1 MTNAK
6 FVNDAEII
14 EFVLSNT
21 QIFNTEQFADTSALR
36 VEEIGDGNINFVYRI
51 TNGQQSVIV
60 KQALPYVRIIGEG
73 WPLSLDRIRI
83 EAQCL
88 KEEGRWAADY
98 VPAVYYFDL
107 ARAAF
112 IMQDIG
118 DHENLRHALIA
129 RRSLPELGRHLGEF
143 LAETLFHTSD
153 FYLDTYQKKAAVA
166 DYINPDLCKI
176 TEELFFW
183 DPFCDHERNSV
194 NPPLLE
200 AAQALWKD
208 DLLKIEAAKLKYH
221 FMNDAQAL
229 LHADLHSGSVFVK
242 ADSTQVI
249 DPEFAFYGPM
259 SFDIGSIIGNLLLN
273 FAGQPGL
280 EGDAEE
286 KQAYRE
292 YLLTTIDMLWI
303 SFRSRFQALASEQ
316 CKDPVF
322 ASASFVEAF
331 IANTWHESMGYA
343 GTELIRRTIGLAHV
357 ADLDSIEDINLR
369 AVSEKFALD
378 LGSALIKQRQDIKS
392 PQVLKALIQ
401 AI

>member
-273 FAGQPGL
+273 FAGQLGL

>member
-21 QIFNTEQFADTSALR
+21 DLFTEASALR
-36 VEEIGDGNINFVYRI
+36 VEEIGDGNINFVYRVA
-51 TNGQQSVIV
+51 NDQQSVIV

-88 KEEGRWAADY
+88 KEQGAWSPDY

-107 ARAAF
+107 ARSAF

-143 LAETLFHTSD
+143 LAASLFHTSD

-176 TEELFFW
+176 SEELFFW

-194 NPPLLE
+194 NPPLRE
-200 AAQALWKD
+200 AAQALWQD
-208 DLLKIEAAKLKYH
+208 EVLKVEAAKLKYH

-242 ADSTQVI
+242 ADGTQVI

-259 SFDIGSIIGNLLLN
+259 SFDMGSIIGNLLLN
-273 FAGQPGL
+273 FAGQLGL

-292 YLLTTIDMLWI
+292 YLLTTVDTLWTT
-303 SFRSRFQALASEQ
+303 FRSRFKTLVSQQ

-322 ASASFVEAF
+322 SSAGFVDTF
-331 IANTWHESMGYA
+331 ITHTWHESMGYA
-343 GTELIRRTIGLAHV
+343 GAEMIRRTIGLAHV
-357 ADLDSIEDINLR
+357 ADLDSIEDINVR
-369 AVSEKFALD
+369 ALSEKFALD
-378 LGSALIKQRQDIKS
+378 LGRALIKQRQDIKS